1 MVTKLKD
8 VLVSGSAFCDITKGS
23 TAGPVRF
30 KRAAC
35 EPVSLRQTFR
45 VEEGDSAVFRGLLR
59 ESADLK
65 HIFLNALLP
74 FCDITKGTVSQRA
87 LSERQKRSKT
97 DFSKLIGSDRDA
109 YHCSDSQIACFSP
122 TSPINEQR
130 NSALF

>member
-1 MVTKLKD
+1 MVTKVKD

-30 KRAAC
+30 AAC

-45 VEEGDSAVFRGLLR
+45 VGEGGSAVFRGLLR

-87 LSERQKRSKT
+87 LSERQKRSKM
-97 DFSKLIGSDRDA
+97 DFSKLIGSDRDE